1 MNVLGLGGGPYGAPG
16 LGAIASGVMQGWQG
30 VAASG
35 FVMNQMID
43 QINSTGKKEGM
54 QKQALIRLVTDVREG
69 TCKMVKGAAE
79 CIKGLC

>member
-1 MNVLGLGGGPYGAPG
+1 MNVQGLGGGLYGAPG
-16 LGAIASGVMQGWQG
+16 MGAIASGVMQGWQG

-54 QKQALIRLVTDVREG
+54 QKQAVIKLVTDVMEG
-69 TCKMVKGAAE
+69 ACKVLKGAGEA
-79 CIKGLC
+79 IKGLS

>member
-1 MNVLGLGGGPYGAPG
+1 MNVQGFGGSPYGAPG
-16 LGAIASGVMQGWQG
+16 MGAIASGVMQGWQG

-54 QKQALIRLVTDVREG
+54 QKQALIKLVTDVREG
-69 TCKMVKGAAE
+69 ACKMVKGAAE
-79 CIKGLC
+79 SIKGLC